1 MGKQLPI
8 VSYLRLDDP
17 PVLVAQACDACG
29 ARFFDRRNACA
40 HCGGRSFHDQE
51 LPRTGRLRSFTIVH
65 RAAPGVTLPFVS
77 ATAVLD
83 DGSAVKANLVDVD
96 PDPDQIRPGAP
107 VELSTWI
114 HGTDDEG
121 TEAVAFG
128 FRPTEGGAER

>member
-40 HCGGRSFHDQE
+40 GCFGTEFHE
-51 LPRTGRLRSFTIVH
+51 AEIPTTGVLRTFTIVH
-65 RAAPGVTLPFVS
+65 RAAPGVTVPFVS

-128 FRPTEGGAER
+128 FRPTKGGAER